1 MIFQDLLR
9 EIELYLHIDNE
20 ESRYLIKSFIN
31 ESITDFVRLREWEE
45 LKKVVDITLTGAG
58 SYSLNSLTDPFE
70 GEIALLTEGGNEYHK
85 WDYKNYLQLS
95 SKSQQYAISG
105 KILYVTGSTGTLK
118 LHYISR
124 GIPLTLVLDTDEN
137 LVTKYYA
144 DIIKMWSVIKML
156 DYLGDN
162 VKKEE
167 EKLDLK
173 ITSAIKK
180 ERRINKQGK
189 IKMVFRG

>member
-118 LHYISR
+118 LNYISR

>member
-45 LKKVVDITLTGAG
+45 LKNVVDITLTGAG

-118 LHYISR
+118 LNYISR